1 MAAPLT
7 LVLVL
12 AVTIRAA
19 LFNSS
24 LSKLIAERVEVISPV
39 TSWKRGKRQFPA
51 EGGGMSLQGG
61 FTVQRLM
68 LFNGLF
74 IDQSQCTIRI
84 YSVYIEKKKIF
95 TFFIISNWP
104 LMDMGSNDL

>member
-7 LVLVL
+7 ILVVL

-39 TSWKRGKRQFPA
+39 TSWKRGKRQFSA
-51 EGGGMSLQGG
+51 EGRNVAAGRFHWTQANAFQWAL
-61 FTVQRLM
+61 
-68 LFNGLF
+68 
-74 IDQSQCTIRI
+74 
-84 YSVYIEKKKIF
+84 Y
-95 TFFIISNWP
+95 
-104 LMDMGSNDL
+104 